1 MELLKCT
8 NVNKNFGDKKILK
21 DINLTIPKGKII
33 GLLGKNGTG
42 KSTLIK
48 LINDLLTPSSGE
60 ILINGKPIGVES
72 KKIISYLPERTYLD
86 KTMTVEE
93 VLNYFE
99 GFYENFDIG
108 KAKKLQAEW
117 NAKKQTELII
127 HHKTHAGGKWTY
139 YAFAASDDL
148 EKLLKDIADLH
159 WKVNDMNDMYVKAR
173 KDAWAYIRMR
183 NAKRANELIN
193 KAKLILSESNKQRQN
208 TNKLFEQLLSSSH
221 TPLDTAVLDGRGL
234 WLRDVTSEVLLF
246 VVEVVENGKYVRAWT
261 TRAKGGM
268 EVTLDGRNVVI
279 K

>member
-1 MELLKCT
+1 MKTIFSRIFCTVLMLFALIGTWGTANAQDPFVQIDELESRLNKKLKLQNMT
-8 NVNKNFGDKKILK
+8 LNSIIKMYSNREPEAFGKLEEYIAKKP
-21 DINLTIPKGKII
+21 DAP
-33 GLLGKNGTG
+33 
-42 KSTLIK
+42 
-48 LINDLLTPSSGE
+48 
-60 ILINGKPIGVES
+60 
-72 KKIISYLPERTYLD
+72 
-86 KTMTVEE
+86 
-93 VLNYFE
+93 
-99 GFYENFDIG
+99 DIG

-159 WKVNDMNDMYVKAR
+159 WKVNDMIDMYSKAR
-173 KDAWAYIRMR
+173 NDANAYIRMR

-221 TPLDTAVLDGRGL
+221 NPLDTAVLDGRGL
-234 WLRDVTSEVLLF
+234 WLRGVTSEVLLF

>member
-1 MELLKCT
+1 MKTIFLRTFCTTLLLFALIGT
-8 NVNKNFGDKKILK
+8 WGTANAQDPFSQIDDLESRLNKKLKLQNMTLNSIIKMYSNRDPKAFDMLEQYIAKKTDAP
-21 DINLTIPKGKII
+21 DI
-33 GLLGKNGTG
+33 
-42 KSTLIK
+42 
-48 LINDLLTPSSGE
+48 E
-60 ILINGKPIGVES
+60 
-72 KKIISYLPERTYLD
+72 
-86 KTMTVEE
+86 
-93 VLNYFE
+93 
-99 GFYENFDIG
+99 

-117 NAKKQTELII
+117 NEKKQTELII

-159 WKVNDMNDMYVKAR
+159 WKVNDMIDMYVKAR
-173 KDAWAYIRMR
+173 NDANTYIRTR

-221 TPLDTAVLDGRGL
+221 KPLDTAVLDGRGL
-234 WLRDVTSEVLLF
+234 WLKDVTSEVLLF

-261 TRAKGGM
+261 GRGKGGM
-268 EVTLDGRNVVI
+268 EVTLNGRNIII